1 MALAASR
8 AARYRHTA
16 ALLGRKLAVRMVSER
31 RYVPL
36 FWRLF
41 IPNAC
46 VLAAACLILI
56 IEPANGQI
64 PALVG
69 GLTVMLAVNLV
80 LMRRATGPLTRLIA
94 VMRHVDPLRPGQRIA
109 AAAAPSEVT
118 VLSQSFNEM
127 LDRIETERRE
137 SARRELLVQEGER
150 RRVAA
155 ELHDEIGQ
163 SVTALVLEL
172 DRSIGDAPE
181 DRRAALLRSR
191 DVAAQ
196 LLEDVRRLARSLRPE
211 VLDELGLAP
220 ALTNLC
226 DRLSAQTGLEIKCSL
241 SDELPPL
248 GPEVQLVIYRV
259 IQESLTNVVRH
270 ARAGR
275 AHVALACSDGLVEL
289 EVVDDGVGIGAAAGS
304 GGGIRGMRERALL
317 VGGVLDVEPAAPGG
331 TRVRLRI
338 PVQVSSG

>member
-1 MALAASR
+1 
-8 AARYRHTA
+8 
-16 ALLGRKLAVRMVSER
+16 MVSAG

-46 VLAAACLILI
+46 VLAAACLVLM
-56 IEPANGQI
+56 IEPANGRI

-80 LMRRATGPLTRLIA
+80 LMRRATGPLTRLIG
-94 VMRHVDPLRPGQRIA
+94 VMRDVDPLDPGQRIA
-109 AAAAPSEVT
+109 AAGAPSEVT

-127 LDRIETERRE
+127 LDRVETERRE
-137 SARRELLVQEGER
+137 SARRELLAQEGER

-172 DRSIGDAPE
+172 DRSICEPPDE
-181 DRRAALLRSR
+181 RETALKRSR
-191 DVAAQ
+191 DVAGQ

-211 VLDELGLAP
+211 VLDELGLVP

-226 DRLSAQTGLEIKCSL
+226 DRLSTRTGLEIKRSL
-241 SDELPPL
+241 GDDLPPL
-248 GPEVQLVIYRV
+248 GPDVQLVVYRV
-259 IQESLTNVVRH
+259 TQESLTNVVRH
-270 ARAGR
+270 AQARRAQVVLG
-275 AHVALACSDGLVEL
+275 CSGGHVEL
-289 EVVDDGVGIGAAAGS
+289 EVADDGIGIGAAPAS
-304 GGGIRGMRERALL
+304 GGGIRGMRERAVL
-317 VGGVLDVEPAAPGG
+317 VGGRLTVAPAAGGG

-338 PVQVSSG
+338 PLDRA

>member
-1 MALAASR
+1 
-8 AARYRHTA
+8 
-16 ALLGRKLAVRMVSER
+16 VRIESEG

-56 IEPANGQI
+56 IEPANGRI

-80 LMRRATGPLTRLIA
+80 LMRRATDPLTRLIG
-94 VMRHVDPLRPGQRIA
+94 VMRDVDPLHPGQRIA
-109 AAAAPSEVT
+109 PAGPPSEVT

-127 LDRIETERRE
+127 LDRVETERRE
-137 SARRELLVQEGER
+137 SARRELLAQEGER

-163 SVTALVLEL
+163 IVTALVLEL
-172 DRSIGDAPE
+172 DRSVHSPPDE
-181 DRRAALLRSR
+181 RSAALERSR
-191 DVAAQ
+191 AVAGE

-211 VLDELGLAP
+211 VLDELGLVP

-226 DRLSAQTGLEIKCSL
+226 DRLSAQTGLEIKRSL
-241 SDELPPL
+241 SDDLPPL
-248 GPEVQLVIYRV
+248 RPEAQVVIYRV

-270 ARAGR
+270 ARASR
-275 AHVALACSDGLVEL
+275 AIVALSHSDGFVEL
-289 EVVDDGVGIGAAAGS
+289 EVADDGAGIGDADATGA
-304 GGGIRGMRERALL
+304 GIRGMRERAVL
-317 VGGVLDVEPAAPGG
+317 VGGVLSVGPSADGGTCVRLAVPVKVEPE
-331 TRVRLRI
+331 
-338 PVQVSSG
+338 

>member
-1 MALAASR
+1 MKR
-8 AARYRHTA
+8 
-16 ALLGRKLAVRMVSER
+16 GVRMVSEG

-56 IEPANGQI
+56 IEPANGRI

-69 GLTVMLAVNLV
+69 GLTVMLGVNLV
-80 LMRRATGPLTRLIA
+80 LMRRATGPLTRLID
-94 VMRHVDPLRPGQRIA
+94 VMRDVDPLRPGQRIA
-109 AAAAPSEVT
+109 SSGSASEVT

-127 LDRIETERRE
+127 LDRVETERRE
-137 SARRELLVQEGER
+137 SARRELLAQEGER

-172 DRSIGDAPE
+172 DRSIGEAPE
-181 DRRAALLRSR
+181 DRRAGLLRSR
-191 DVAAQ
+191 AVAGE
-196 LLEDVRRLARSLRPE
+196 LLDEVRRLARSLRPE
-211 VLDELGLAP
+211 VLDELGLVP

-226 DRLSAQTGLEIKCSL
+226 DRLSAHTGLEIKRSL

-248 GPEVQLVIYRV
+248 GADVQLVVYRV
-259 IQESLTNVVRH
+259 AQESLTNAVRH
-270 ARAGR
+270 ARARR
-275 AHVALACSDGLVEL
+275 AHVALGCADGRVEL
-289 EVVDDGVGIGAAAGS
+289 EVTDDGVGIGAAGPGA
-304 GGGIRGMRERALL
+304 GIRGMRERAVL
-317 VGGVLDVEPAAPGG
+317 VGGVLTVERAAGGG
-331 TRVRLRI
+331 TSVRLRI
-338 PVQVSSG
+338 PLAVEP